1 MEKNEYRLIIDI
13 NDLTNA
19 SSGGGG
25 PISNT
30 TNSLNST
37 PGISNTN
44 TSQQGNISG
53 QKAFNT
59 LKRLVKFEIARP
71 YLSTT
76 KQIIQNDVDTY
87 FGSSEL
93 SQRIGMA
100 MNVGTTIR
108 QSAVQG
114 MALSSVLGISTGA
127 GILITGTLTLMQKSF
142 EIMARQN
149 EINNK
154 QKLENEQLQILRGRA
169 GIQFNRSRMGE

>member
-13 NDLTNA
+13 NDLTSVN
-19 SSGGGG
+19 SSGS

-30 TNSLNST
+30 NSSFNST
-37 PGISNTN
+37 SGNTL
-44 TSQQGNISG
+44 SQGNISG

-59 LKRLVKFEIARP
+59 LKRLVKFEVARP

-114 MALSSVLGISTGA
+114 MTLSSVFGISTGA

-169 GIQFNRSRMGE
+169 GVQFNRSRMGE